1 VRHARARDV
10 TVRISV
16 TAGEAELTVRDDG
29 SGFDIAAA
37 EAARRGMGL
46 FVMRERLA
54 LIAGTLEI
62 SSAPGR
68 GTVVAAHATWA
79 PNGVEEEA

>member
-1 VRHARARDV
+1 M
-10 TVRISV
+10 RISV

-29 SGFDIAAA
+29 IGFDVAAA

-54 LIAGTLEI
+54 LIAGMLEI
-62 SSAPGR
+62 SSMPGR
-68 GTVVAAHATWA
+68 GTVVLAHATWA
-79 PNGVEEEA
+79 ANGVEVGA